1 MEEVREQGME
11 EFVFLLC
18 TRAVHVVRGYPVAGS
33 GGVVKASSLFKKA
46 SKKEQT
52 FLPGGLSAPTSAS
65 NHWSL
70 ARLLFTP
77 PPSAHNNACTDA

>member
-1 MEEVREQGME
+1 MEEGREQGMEEEKGE

-46 SKKEQT
+46 SKKEQK
-52 FLPGGLSAPTSAS
+52 FLPGGLSAP
-65 NHWSL
+65 
-70 ARLLFTP
+70 
-77 PPSAHNNACTDA
+77 